1 MSIDIK
7 IINDVIVSL
16 YDDYEQEQDQA
27 QKVISAWLRIKK
39 QLWDLEKKMSK
50 ADIKIINN
58 SRLQILNEEGVV
70 VCEGELY
77 TPDFHE
83 QLLELVIN
91 LGYEIGELE
100 TNGDLLPDKYQSITS
115 DNADYFVQK
124 GEDDE

>member
-1 MSIDIK
+1 
-7 IINDVIVSL
+7 
-16 YDDYEQEQDQA
+16 
-27 QKVISAWLRIKK
+27 
-39 QLWDLEKKMSK
+39 MSK

-58 SRLQILNEEGVV
+58 NRLQILNEEGVV

-77 TPDFHE
+77 TPEMTE

>member
-70 VCEGELY
+70 VCEGELI
-77 TPDFHE
+77 F
-83 QLLELVIN
+83 
-91 LGYEIGELE
+91 
-100 TNGDLLPDKYQSITS
+100 
-115 DNADYFVQK
+115 AMR
-124 GEDDE
+124 

>member
-1 MSIDIK
+1 MSKEDIK
-7 IINDVIVSL
+7 IIND
-16 YDDYEQEQDQA
+16 
-27 QKVISAWLRIKK
+27 
-39 QLWDLEKKMSK
+39 
-50 ADIKIINN
+50 N
-58 SRLQILNEEGVV
+58 RLQILNEEGVV
-70 VCEGELY
+70 VCEGALY
-77 TPDFHE
+77 TPDFTE